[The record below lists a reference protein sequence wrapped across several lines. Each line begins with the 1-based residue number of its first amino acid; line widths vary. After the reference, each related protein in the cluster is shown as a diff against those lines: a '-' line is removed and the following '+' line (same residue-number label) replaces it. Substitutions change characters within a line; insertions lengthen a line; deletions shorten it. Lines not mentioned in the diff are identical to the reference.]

1 MSRWVAPAIA
11 IAACADPSAP
21 EPPIPSPVPS
31 EAVTIGVVRG
41 GRRLE
46 VRCSPSC
53 AAIEGELERLAASCL
68 RDPLSTPHATLAA
81 PSAVALGCCEEA
93 ASAHR
98 EACGDETSARCSS
111 GWRAACGAAAL
122 SSREG
127 T

>member
-1 MSRWVAPAIA
+1 MSRWLGLFIA
-11 IAACADPSAP
+11 AAACADPSAP
-21 EPPIPSPVPS
+21 APPIPSS
-31 EAVTIGVVRG
+31 SAGEAVTIGVVRG
-41 GRRLE
+41 GRTLA
-46 VRCSPSC
+46 VRCAPSC
-53 AAIEGELERLAASCL
+53 AAIEGELDRLAASCR
-68 RDPLSTPHATLAA
+68 RDPLSTPHAALRA